1 MQDYDKIINSL
12 FERHQSVQNAG
23 FTSDSYKPG
32 LDRIRDLDRRM
43 GCPSEHLRFI
53 HVAGTNGKGSV
64 CSMLAASLSGS
75 GYRVGLFTSPHLLD
89 FRERIKIVEDGGF
102 SLIPRESVL
111 EFLEKYDSPDLSFFE
126 ITTGMALWYF
136 DRRKVDVVVLEVGL
150 GGLLD
155 STNIVVPE
163 ISVVTSI
170 GLDHCAL
177 LGDTRALIAGQ
188 KAGIFKSGVPAV
200 VGERDPE
207 TAPVFEAAAAS
218 VHCPLFF
225 ADDKAA
231 GKDLR
236 SPSVILSEAKD
247 LSTLTSQMDLKGEW
261 QRRNLRTVL
270 CALDLLGE
278 DPDFEAITHAAAI
291 TGLRGRWE
299 TVDLSHLCVPCAES
313 ALSAH
318 RPHENATPVSE
329 TDPFCTPM
337 VIADIGHNSAALKEN
352 FARLNE
358 MMASGAYDKLIIVYG
373 VMADKDLDSI
383 IPLMPRGAEYFFA
396 APDTP
401 RALPA
406 DVILSKAKDLLPDAQ
421 ACESVPD
428 AVQKASAAATPQSL
442 IYVGGSA
449 FVVADFLKLLQ
460 D

>member
-1 MQDYDKIINSL
+1 MQDYDEIIKNL
-12 FERHQSVQNAG
+12 FARHQSVQNAG
-23 FTSDSYKPG
+23 FNPDSYKPG
-32 LDRIRDLDRRM
+32 LDRIRGLDRKM
-43 GCPSEHLRFI
+43 GNPSEHLRFV

-64 CSMLAASLSGS
+64 CSMLAASLSGN

-89 FRERIKIVEDGGF
+89 FRERIKIVEDGGCRM
-102 SLIPRESVL
+102 IPRESVL

-126 ITTGMALWYF
+126 ITTGLALWYF
-136 DRRKVDVVVLEVGL
+136 DRCQVDIAVLEVGL

-200 VGERDPE
+200 VGERDDE
-207 TAPVFEAAAAS
+207 TAPVFEAAAAA

-225 ADDKAA
+225 ADNMDLDNCLQEYLPENRDNNRLNAENDFQA
-231 GKDLR
+231 GTPAD
-236 SPSVILSEAKD
+236 ILAR
-247 LSTLTSQMDLKGEW
+247 MDLKGEW
-261 QRRNLRTVL
+261 QGKNLRTVL

-278 DPDFEAITHAAAI
+278 EPDFEAITHAAAI
-291 TGLRGRWE
+291 TGLHGRWE
-299 TVDLSHLCVPCAES
+299 TVG
-313 ALSAH
+313 
-318 RPHENATPVSE
+318 VSPL
-329 TDPFCTPM
+329 T
-337 VIADIGHNSAALKEN
+337 IADIGHNPAALKEN
-352 FARLNE
+352 FARLRAE
-358 MMASGAYDKLIIVYG
+358 MDGGAYDKLLIVYG
-373 VMADKDLDSI
+373 IMADKDLDGI
-383 IPLMPRGAEYFFA
+383 IPLMPPGAEYFFA

-406 DVILSKAKDLLPDAQ
+406 TEILSRFAALRQEAAV
-421 ACESVPD
+421 ACDSVDD
-428 AVQKASAAATPQSL
+428 AVKKARAVATPKSL

-449 FVVADFLKLLQ
+449 FVVADCLKFLQSSKN